1 VSKNGTA
8 PRTDPSVS
16 GRCSPVV
23 AGHSF
28 ANAVRMSGREA
39 FGPNLRRIRI
49 QRGVSLQHIAAETNV
64 SEVLWAAMERNDF
77 SRWPNGIFARSFIRD
92 YAKMVGTD
100 PDATVDEFCRWFPHG
115 DRRALPQIKGQA
127 AIVNHPLEVGNEV
140 PEHVG
145 EDRRWSAE
153 KEAARASEQAN
164 ASVTQRAGMFSRLRR
179 TFSGA

>member
-1 VSKNGTA
+1 
-8 PRTDPSVS
+8 
-16 GRCSPVV
+16 
-23 AGHSF
+23 
-28 ANAVRMSGREA
+28 MSGREA

-49 QRGVSLQHIAAETNV
+49 QRGVSLQQIATETNV

-92 YAKMVGTD
+92 YAKMIGAD
-100 PDATVDEFCRWFPHG
+100 PDATVDEFCRWFPQG
-115 DRRALPQIKGQA
+115 DRRALGQIKGQA
-127 AIVNHPLEVGNEV
+127 AIVNHNLEVANEV

-153 KEAARASEQAN
+153 KEEQQRSETAEEAAATRS
-164 ASVTQRAGMFSRLRR
+164 GMFSRLRR